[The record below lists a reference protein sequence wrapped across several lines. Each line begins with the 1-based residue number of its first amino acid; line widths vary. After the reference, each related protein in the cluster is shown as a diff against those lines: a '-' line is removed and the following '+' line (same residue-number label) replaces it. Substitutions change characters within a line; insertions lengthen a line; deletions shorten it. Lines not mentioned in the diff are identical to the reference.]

1 MVGWHHGHNEHECE
15 KLRETEKDREVWR
28 AAVHGVAESDM
39 TERLN
44 NRATTKKNKQKCVT
58 TNKLRIEIKLNH
70 ERHPISKKVGKEEK
84 RTGVTN
90 RTLIARW

>member
-1 MVGWHHGHNEHECE
+1 
-15 KLRETEKDREVWR
+15 
-28 AAVHGVAESDM
+28 M